1 MTDHVSVDY
10 TVNDATIFGPWVTLL
25 LIIITVALVAISM
38 RGLVAT
44 TGDDSVEVSA
54 QPSQPKNNSALED
67 AELRFAKGEISRT
80 EFDEIRKNA

>member
-25 LIIITVALVAISM
+25 LIVVTVALVAISM

-44 TGDDSVEVSA
+44 GDDSMGVA
-54 QPSQPKNNSALED
+54 TQPSPPKNTSALED
-67 AELRFAKGEISRT
+67 AEARFAKGEISRE